1 MGQKVSIENNQIQ
14 TSIDIFIQEI
24 IEGKYSCKDMKEK
37 NIIYEIKSYL
47 EKLLKNMTH
56 NQLIILSNMINNNK
70 LNNTTTINIDTI
82 IKYYIKKI
90 TLIVCIYGE
99 RENLIKKMNIIKENK
114 LVDIKNLNNIV
125 KIIHYNDTISQ
136 KLVEEFMH
144 NITMTNGKIKRM
156 KYFREIKISN
166 TELNKLIKKY
176 TK

>member
-47 EKLLKNMTH
+47 EKLLQNMTH
-56 NQLIILSNMINNNK
+56 NQLIILSNMINN
-70 LNNTTTINIDTI
+70 TTTINIDSI

-90 TLIVCIYGE
+90 TLLVCIYSE

-125 KIIHYNDTISQ
+125 KIIYYNDTISQ

-144 NITMTNGKIKRM
+144 NITMTNGKIKRK
-156 KYFREIKISN
+156 KYFREVPLNKN
-166 TELNKLIKKY
+166 ELNKLIIKY
-176 TK
+176 MK

>member
-24 IEGKYSCKDMKEK
+24 IEGKYSCKDIKEK

-47 EKLLKNMTH
+47 EKLLQNMTH
-56 NQLIILSNMINNNK
+56 NQLIILSNMINN
-70 LNNTTTINIDTI
+70 TTTINIDSI

-90 TLIVCIYGE
+90 TLLVCIYSE

-114 LVDIKNLNNIV
+114 SVDIKNLNNIV

-144 NITMTNGKIKRM
+144 NITMTNGKIKRK
-156 KYFREIKISN
+156 KYFREVPLNKN
-166 TELNKLIKKY
+166 ELNKLIIKY
-176 TK
+176 MK

>member
-47 EKLLKNMTH
+47 EKLLQNMTH
-56 NQLIILSNMINNNK
+56 NQLIILSNMINN
-70 LNNTTTINIDTI
+70 TTTINIDSI

-90 TLIVCIYGE
+90 TLIVCIYSE

-114 LVDIKNLNNIV
+114 SVDIKNLNNIV

-144 NITMTNGKIKRM
+144 NITMTNGKIKRK
-156 KYFREIKISN
+156 KYFREVPLNKN
-166 TELNKLIKKY
+166 ELNKLIIKY
-176 TK
+176 MK

>member
-47 EKLLKNMTH
+47 EKLLQNMTH
-56 NQLIILSNMINNNK
+56 NQLIILSNMINN
-70 LNNTTTINIDTI
+70 TTTINIDSI

-90 TLIVCIYGE
+90 TLIVCIYSE

-114 LVDIKNLNNIV
+114 SVDIKNLNNVV

-144 NITMTNGKIKRM
+144 NITMTNGKIKRK
-156 KYFREIKISN
+156 KYFREVPLNKN
-166 TELNKLIKKY
+166 ELNKLIIKY
-176 TK
+176 MK

>member
-47 EKLLKNMTH
+47 EKLLQNMTH
-56 NQLIILSNMINNNK
+56 NQLIILSNMINN
-70 LNNTTTINIDTI
+70 TTTINIDSI

-90 TLIVCIYGE
+90 TLLVCIYSE

-114 LVDIKNLNNIV
+114 SVDIKNLNNIV
-125 KIIHYNDTISQ
+125 KIIYYNDTISQ

-144 NITMTNGKIKRM
+144 NITMTNGKIKRK
-156 KYFREIKISN
+156 KYFREVPLNKN
-166 TELNKLIKKY
+166 ELNKLIIKY
-176 TK
+176 MK